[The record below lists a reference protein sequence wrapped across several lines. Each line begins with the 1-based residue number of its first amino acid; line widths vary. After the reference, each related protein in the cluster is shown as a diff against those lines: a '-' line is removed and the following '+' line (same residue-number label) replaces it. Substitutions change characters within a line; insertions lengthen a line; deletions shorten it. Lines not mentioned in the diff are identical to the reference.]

1 VKPDKKPASLEE
13 LLHSQMVALDA
24 LVRILE
30 RKGVL
35 TQSDLLAEI
44 VEIKRELSERTKRN

>member
-1 VKPDKKPASLEE
+1 
-13 LLHSQMVALDA
+13 MVALDA